1 MLYCVMNFMK
11 LLVLLSLVVTSLFS
25 LDFNS
30 CKHLLNRTSLGIT
43 HEELASCQKEKSY
56 ENAVKTLVY
65 KKNIYPPY
73 VKSLSQ
79 LVKKPSKKLN
89 TQQRKEFRQALRKQQ
104 NELKIWWFKNL
115 LTTKDPFLEKMVL
128 FWSNHFTSSLK
139 KVRQPSLIYQQNI
152 LFRKYALGSYAQL
165 LHAIVEDP
173 AMLIYLDNRANKK
186 IHPNENLARELLE
199 LFTMGEGNYSEKDIK
214 ELARSLSG
222 YSVDKQLK
230 FRFKK
235 NIHDNDVKILFG
247 KSGNFNVH
255 DMIDIILQQDATSEF
270 IVKKLWLEFVSYELN
285 EQEIKR
291 LAKLFKN
298 NNYEMKPLMVEM
310 LNSSYFKLDKGQ
322 MIKSPIEL
330 IAGTLRS
337 FKSVNFD
344 MKIALRYLNRLGQ
357 NPLNPPNVK
366 GWVGGE
372 RWIDANTLLVRREF
386 LNKFVRGDDMI
397 DITFESE
404 NLAKELI
411 PLDVLITPANT
422 NIKTLRLILQ
432 HPLYQL
438 K

>member
-1 MLYCVMNFMK
+1 
-11 LLVLLSLVVTSLFS
+11 
-25 LDFNS
+25 
-30 CKHLLNRTSLGIT
+30 
-43 HEELASCQKEKSY
+43 
-56 ENAVKTLVY
+56 
-65 KKNIYPPY
+65 
-73 VKSLSQ
+73 
-79 LVKKPSKKLN
+79 
-89 TQQRKEFRQALRKQQ
+89 
-104 NELKIWWFKNL
+104 
-115 LTTKDPFLEKMVL
+115 
-128 FWSNHFTSSLK
+128 
-139 KVRQPSLIYQQNI
+139 
-152 LFRKYALGSYAQL
+152 
-165 LHAIVEDP
+165 
-173 AMLIYLDNRANKK
+173 
-186 IHPNENLARELLE
+186 
-199 LFTMGEGNYSEKDIK
+199 
-214 ELARSLSG
+214 
-222 YSVDKQLK
+222 
-230 FRFKK
+230 
-235 NIHDNDVKILFG
+235 
-247 KSGNFNVH
+247 
-255 DMIDIILQQDATSEF
+255 
-270 IVKKLWLEFVSYELN
+270 
-285 EQEIKR
+285 
-291 LAKLFKN
+291 
-298 NNYEMKPLMVEM
+298 MKPLMVEM

-344 MKIALRYLNRLGQ
+344 TKITLRYLNRLGQ